1 MRTKQLIS
9 YPTLNDKNGD
19 PTKDWYVEYSF
30 RLPGDDQ
37 LHRYRIC
44 GGLRRTVP
52 TDQRYT
58 VAAEIIR
65 DRTEYLKT
73 GVYLDHPDDTSPLRK
88 DDTHRPEHQRFTER
102 SEQYRLPYIIDRYMQ
117 DMKGTIRLGSFRKYQ
132 GEMNVFL
139 DWIKAENQ
147 PLFIGMY
154 TQERLQSFFDYL
166 AREESEGGR
175 GLCYGSIKQYRQR
188 LSGLF
193 AYAKKMGVFGDAN
206 PADDIRNRGKL
217 VDCAPSPFTKDERTR
232 LKEAI
237 LPRQPYL
244 WLAIE
249 LLYYSAIRPGEA
261 RLLKVGDIDRERRL
275 VNIRN
280 SVAKNKRTQQ
290 VGLNKDTLSLMERL
304 GVFAYHPDLYLFGR
318 GGIPSDKPIGKSTLR
333 TRFSEYRRQ
342 LHIPADRTLYAWKHT
357 GAINALE
364 KGMDLVKLKDHMR
377 HANIDTTMQY
387 AKKRGRDVHA
397 ADGYIDQL

>member
-19 PTKDWYVEYSF
+19 ASKDWYVEYSF

-52 TDQRYT
+52 TDQRYKI
-58 VAAEIIR
+58 AAEIIR
-65 DRTEYLKT
+65 DRTEYLKA

-88 DDTHRPEHQRFTER
+88 DDTHRPEHHRFTER
-102 SEQYRLPYIIDRYMQ
+102 SERYQLKHVIESYMQ
-117 DMKGTIRLGSFRKYQ
+117 DMSGTIRKTSQQKYQ
-132 GEMNVFL
+132 GEMNVFM
-139 DWIKAENQ
+139 DWVLAEKA
-147 PLFIGMY
+147 PLYIGMY
-154 TQERLQSFFDYL
+154 TQEMMQSFFDYL
-166 AREESEGGR
+166 AREKAEGGR
-175 GLCYGSIKQYRQR
+175 GLCHESIKQYRQR

-206 PADDIRNRGKL
+206 PADDIRNRGKY
-217 VDCAPSPFTKDERTR
+217 VDCAPSPFTKDERTM

-249 LLYYSAIRPGEA
+249 LMYYSAIRPGEA
-261 RLLKVGDIDRERRL
+261 RLLRVGDIDRERRL

-290 VGLNKDTLSLMERL
+290 VGINQDTLSLMERL
-304 GVFAYHPDLYLFGR
+304 GVFAYHPDLYLFGQ
-318 GGIPSDKPIGKSTLR
+318 GGVPGVKPIGKSTMR
-333 TRFSEYRRQ
+333 TRFRQYRKQ
-342 LHIPADRTLYAWKHT
+342 LHIPEDRTLYAWKHT

>member
-19 PTKDWYVEYSF
+19 PKKDWYVEYSF

-44 GGLRRTVP
+44 RGLRRTVP

-65 DRTEYLKT
+65 DRTEYLKS
-73 GVYLDHPDDTSPLRK
+73 GIYLDNPDDTTPLRK

-304 GVFAYHPDLYLFGR
+304 GVFAYAPELYLFGR

>member
-19 PTKDWYVEYSF
+19 ASKDWYVEYSF

-44 GGLRRTVP
+44 GGLRRTMP
-52 TDQRYT
+52 TDQRYKI
-58 VAAEIIR
+58 AAEIIR
-65 DRTEYLKT
+65 DRTEYLKS
-73 GVYLDHPDDTSPLRK
+73 GYYLDHPNDTSPLRK
-88 DDTHRPEHQRFTER
+88 DDTHRPEHKRYTEL
-102 SEQYRLPYIIDRYMQ
+102 SEKYLVKNIVRAYLNNI
-117 DMKGTIRLGSFRKYQ
+117 KGTVRKTSYQ
-132 GEMNVFL
+132 KYCGEFNVFL
-139 DWIKAENQ
+139 GWMDETKRQ
-147 PLFIGMY
+147 GYIGMY
-154 TQERLQSFFDYL
+154 TQEMMQSFFDYL
-166 AREESEGGR
+166 AREKAEGGR
-175 GLCYGSIKQYRQR
+175 GLCHESIKQYRQR
-188 LSGLF
+188 LYGLF
-193 AYAKKMGVFGDAN
+193 EHARKMGVFEDKN
-206 PADDIRNRGKL
+206 PADDIRNRGKY
-217 VDCAPSPFTKDERTR
+217 VDCAPSPFTKDERTM

-261 RLLKVGDIDRERRL
+261 RLLRVGDIDRERRL

-290 VGLNKDTLSLMERL
+290 VGINKDTLSLMERL
-304 GVFAYHPDLYLFGR
+304 GVFAYAPDLYLFGQ
-318 GGIPSDKPIGKSTLR
+318 GGVPGVKPLGKSTMR
-333 TRFSEYRRQ
+333 YRFRQYRKQ
-342 LHIPADRTLYAWKHT
+342 LHIPASRTLYAWKHT

-364 KGMDLVKLKDHMR
+364 NGIDPLKLKDHMR

-397 ADGYIDQL
+397 ADGFIDAL

>member
-1 MRTKQLIS
+1 
-9 YPTLNDKNGD
+9 
-19 PTKDWYVEYSF
+19 
-30 RLPGDDQ
+30 
-37 LHRYRIC
+37 
-44 GGLRRTVP
+44 
-52 TDQRYT
+52 
-58 VAAEIIR
+58 
-65 DRTEYLKT
+65 
-73 GVYLDHPDDTSPLRK
+73 
-88 DDTHRPEHQRFTER
+88 
-102 SEQYRLPYIIDRYMQ
+102 MQ

>member
-44 GGLRRTVP
+44 RGLRRTVP
-52 TDQRYT
+52 IDQRYT
-58 VAAEIIR
+58 IAAEIIR

-147 PLFIGMY
+147 PLYIGMY